1 MANVTA
7 AMVKELRDT
16 TGAGMLDCKKALV
29 ESDGDIEAAIDWL
42 RQKGLSKAAKKSS
55 RVAAEGLVSFA
66 TDGAKGAVIELNS
79 ETDFVSRNETFQKV
93 VGDIAG
99 LSLQAGGDIDTLLG
113 MDYPGTGRNVG
124 DEVTHQVA
132 TIGENMNLRRTAMLE
147 VSDGVVTGYMHNAVT
162 PSMGKIAVLVAL
174 ESAGDKAKL
183 EGLAKQI
190 AMHVAA
196 TNPASTSVDDL
207 DPALLEREKN
217 VLTEQARE
225 SGKPDNII
233 EKMIVGRIQKYY
245 EEVVLTE
252 QVFVIDGENRVK
264 DVIASLG
271 KEIGADV
278 ALKGFVRFELG
289 DGIEKEEGDFA
300 AEVAAAVSGS

>member
-1 MANVTA
+1 MAISSSS
-7 AMVKELRDT
+7 
-16 TGAGMLDCKKALV
+16 GMLARAKSYT
-29 ESDGDIEAAIDWL
+29 ES
-42 RQKGLSKAAKKSS
+42 
-55 RVAAEGLVSFA
+55 
-66 TDGAKGAVIELNS
+66 T
-79 ETDFVSRNETFQKV
+79 
-93 VGDIAG
+93 
-99 LSLQAGGDIDTLLG
+99 
-113 MDYPGTGRNVG
+113 
-124 DEVTHQVA
+124 
-132 TIGENMNLRRTAMLE
+132 
-147 VSDGVVTGYMHNAVT
+147 
-162 PSMGKIAVLVAL
+162 
-174 ESAGDKAKL
+174 GDKAKL
-183 EGLAKQI
+183 EALAKQI

-196 TNPASTSVDDL
+196 TNPASNSIDDL

-264 DVIASLG
+264 DVVANLA

-278 ALKGFVRFELG
+278 ALKGFIRFQLG

-300 AEVAAAVSGS
+300 AEVAAAVSGA